1 MKEFRKWVNNE
12 WEWKVTWRR
21 EWFEWEFPQVD
32 EFVHLKQKTTIKKEG
47 EDEWTWKDEEG
58 TYTVKSR
65 YEKVQNP
72 CIGEN
77 FDLYNMF

>member
-1 MKEFRKWVNNE
+1 M
-12 WEWKVTWRR
+12 
-21 EWFEWEFPQVD
+21 
-32 EFVHLKQKTTIKKEG
+32 HLKQKTTIKKEG